1 MSMRELARATSMRIA
16 LGVLAIAIVVVGWT
30 LVRAFREQPIAAGP
44 PIMVA
49 NLETIARGAARPPS
63 DIQAAFEND
72 LFAADRTAPG
82 SPYRMPGES
91 NGEEKPVVQP
101 MKPVVLGTAVA
112 TDGRS
117 FATVQLGDASPTLVR
132 VGDKIGEWVVKAIE
146 RGKVVLVSTT
156 GTRADL
162 TVPKPGT

>member
-1 MSMRELARATSMRIA
+1 MNLRAVLNARAMRAAVTA
-16 LGVLAIAIVVVGWT
+16 LVVALALVLWT
-30 LVRAFREQPIAAGP
+30 LTRALRSEPLPDTP
-44 PIMVA
+44 PTIVA
-49 NLETIARGAARPPS
+49 ILEAIGKHSTPAPA
-63 DIQAAFEND
+63 DIQTAVDKD
-72 LFAADRTAPG
+72 LFAADRSAPDA
-82 SPYRMPGES
+82 PYRMPGES
-91 NGEEKPVVQP
+91 DGKEKSTVEP

-117 FATVQLGDASPTLVR
+117 FATLQLGDASPALVR

-146 RGKVVLVSTT
+146 RGKIVLVSTS

>member
-1 MSMRELARATSMRIA
+1 MNMRELSRASSVRIA
-16 LGVLAIAIVVVGWT
+16 LGVLAIAIAVVGWT
-30 LVRAFREQPIAAGP
+30 LVRALRMQPIPAGP
-44 PIMVA
+44 PVMVA
-49 NLETIARGAARPPS
+49 NLETIGRGFERPAS
-63 DIQAAFEND
+63 DVQAAFEND
-72 LFAADRTAPG
+72 LFASDRSAPA

-91 NGEEKPVVQP
+91 DGDEKPKVEP
-101 MKPVVLGTAVA
+101 MKPIVLGTAVA

-146 RGKVVLVSTT
+146 RGKVVLVSAT

>member
-1 MSMRELARATSMRIA
+1 MNVRAVLNTRAMRVAVTALVVAIA
-16 LGVLAIAIVVVGWT
+16 LVLWT
-30 LVRAFREQPIAAGP
+30 LTRALRSEPLPDTP
-44 PIMVA
+44 PTTVA
-49 NLETIARGAARPPS
+49 SLEAIGTHSPRAPA
-63 DIQAAFEND
+63 DIEPAVDKD
-72 LFAADRTAPG
+72 LFAADRSAPDA
-82 SPYRMPGES
+82 PYRMPGES
-91 NGEEKPVVQP
+91 DGKEKSTVEP

-117 FATVQLGDASPTLVR
+117 FATLQLGDASPALVR

-146 RGKVVLVSTT
+146 RGKIVLVSTS